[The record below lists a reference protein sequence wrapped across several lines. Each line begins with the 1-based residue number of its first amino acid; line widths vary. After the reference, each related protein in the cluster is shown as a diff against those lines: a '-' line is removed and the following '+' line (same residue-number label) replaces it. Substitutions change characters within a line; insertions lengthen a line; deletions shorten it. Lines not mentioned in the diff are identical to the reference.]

1 VMDEKMEAIEAIK
14 KSWEMT
20 RGYSWTIFGM
30 AIMSFFICLAGLICL
45 VVGIFPAIIWIESSF
60 ASLYWAVATKNNHV
74 GQIL

>member
-1 VMDEKMEAIEAIK
+1 
-14 KSWEMT
+14 
-20 RGYSWTIFGM
+20 M